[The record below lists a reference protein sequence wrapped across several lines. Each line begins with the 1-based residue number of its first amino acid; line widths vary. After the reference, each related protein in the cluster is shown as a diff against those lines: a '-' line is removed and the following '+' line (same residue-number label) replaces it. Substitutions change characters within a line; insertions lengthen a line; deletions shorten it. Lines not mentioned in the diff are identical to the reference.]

1 MSARIPSYRLHKPS
15 NQAVVTLTGRD
26 IDLGDFGSPE
36 SRVEYDRVIAEWLSN
51 GRSRS
56 PSTDLTVEEMNL
68 GENRVATVVSV
79 TSISGSAGPVFDLI
93 TSARFWP
100 EWHPATRSVS
110 GVTQRPY
117 QLGDV
122 IHERA
127 HFAGLEIV
135 VTWQVAEH
143 ARPSRVVLQALTSPA
158 RIAYSLEPKGGRDGV
173 SAGIGVR
180 RGVAETGCPRGW

>member
-1 MSARIPSYRLHKPS
+1 MR
-15 NQAVVTLTGRD
+15 
-26 IDLGDFGSPE
+26 
-36 SRVEYDRVIAEWLSN
+36 
-51 GRSRS
+51 
-56 PSTDLTVEEMNL
+56 
-68 GENRVATVVSV
+68 GENRVTTVVSV
-79 TSISGSAGPVFDLI
+79 TSISGPAGPVFDLI

-100 EWHPATRSVS
+100 EWHPATRSVA

-117 QLGDV
+117 QLGDM

-158 RIAYSLEPKGGRDGV
+158 RITYSLEPKGDAMEFRRQLEYDEGLLRQVVPDVANWGRLMREQSDE
-173 SAGIGVR
+173 GVR
-180 RGVAETGCPRGW
+180 RLKELVERILRDEQAAAPDAA